1 MTTAGLAGDDA
12 HDAGAASGV
21 VNTAHQLGSALG
33 LGILTAAGA
42 AAVPAGGSATAALV
56 GRVSTALTGCSVMLA
71 AALLPGRRPHRPTG
85 SSAADRPSRRR
96 PA

>member
-42 AAVPAGGSATAALV
+42 PPCP
-56 GRVSTALTGCSVMLA
+56 RVARPPLRWWGASPPRSPA
-71 AALLPGRRPHRPTG
+71 AA
-85 SSAADRPSRRR
+85 
-96 PA
+96 